1 MSPQGHSISRNV
13 NPVILRVP
21 GPQWTTGATIWI
33 MHKWQVGLSHCKP
46 FWSHWALRAT
56 IWTTCRTRPFLSF
69 WVLSEPREHQRHIGP
84 AILCVLGPQWAV
96 GATVWTRGKSMSLQV
111 FWVSSEQQEPLYE
124 PHACLA
130 ISRYSASPV
139 SHRSHYMNPMY
150 SYLYTGI
157 LDPQLPHIPIYHHHV
172 HLAIPTLSGSPVSHR
187 SH

>member
-1 MSPQGHSISRNV
+1 MVDLFDPTEPWEPLYERLVELDNF
-13 NPVILRVP
+13 PVIL
-21 GPQWTTGATIWI
+21 GPQWAPGAS
-33 MHKWQVGLSHCKP
+33 K
-46 FWSHWALRAT
+46 
-56 IWTTCRTRPFLSF
+56 
-69 WVLSEPREHQRHIGP
+69 HQRHIGP

-96 GATVWTRGKSMSLQV
+96 GATIWTRGKSMSLQV
-111 FWVSSEQQEPLYE
+111 FWVSSEPQEPLYE

-139 SHRSHYMNPMY
+139 SHRSHYMNLVY